1 MSQANDRRGIDKTVA
16 DLLDAAAAAAE
27 IVARG
32 RDAWNDDRLL
42 RLAGEAVISRIGVA
56 ASKLPD
62 NVRASMP
69 SVPWEEIRANRVLV
83 AHIYHRI
90 DYGIL
95 WETLRRT
102 CRDWPLNW
110 ELAATKRSPGQ
121 DREQSVERDSGRTSA
136 FELAVSPRT
145 TSDDSSWH
153 GSPNGIRTRVS
164 TLRGMYRV
172 CRDRA
177 LH

>member
-1 MSQANDRRGIDKTVA
+1 MSQANNRRGIDKTVA

-42 RLAGEAVISRIGVA
+42 RLAGEAVISRIGDA

-95 WETLRRT
+95 WETLRRDVPRLAT
-102 CRDWPLNW
+102 ELGNW
-110 ELAATKRSPGQ
+110 QQQERSPGQ
-121 DREQSVERDSGRTSA
+121 DREQSVERDSGPDIG
-136 FELAVSPRT
+136 F
-145 TSDDSSWH
+145 
-153 GSPNGIRTRVS
+153 
-164 TLRGMYRV
+164 
-172 CRDRA
+172 
-177 LH
+177 